1 MGRRNKVTRSGSG
14 RTLAD
19 QADRHVLYEQ
29 SVQDVEQEA
38 EFLEDTYFEIRG
50 RKPVLLREDFCG
62 TANAASQWVVNNRRH
77 HAIGVDIDPRVLDSG
92 RQRHLVSLSSSS
104 RNRIDLIE
112 GDVRTA
118 ETAPADIIC
127 GFNFSYWCF
136 KERKKLLDY
145 FVSARQRLKKDG
157 LFFIDVFGGS
167 EAFTECKEKTKH
179 DGFTYVWQQKS
190 YDPVTGDYVCHIHF
204 RFPDGSRLRK
214 AFSYD
219 WRLWTLPELLD
230 VLADAGFSSSHVY
243 WQGTDEDGEPDGEFS
258 RVVNGENDPAWIAYI
273 VSER

>member
-1 MGRRNKVTRSGSG
+1 MVRRKKTTKTGSG
-14 RTLAD
+14 ETLAA

-38 EFLEDTYFEIRG
+38 EFLEEAYFEIRG

-62 TANAASQWVVNNRRH
+62 TASAASQWVINNRLH
-77 HAIGVDIDPRVLDSG
+77 HAIGVDIDPGVLDSG

-104 RNRIDLIE
+104 RKRIDLIQ

-118 ETAPADIIC
+118 KTSPVDIIC

-136 KERKKLLDY
+136 KKRKDLLDY
-145 FVSARQRLKKDG
+145 FVSARRGLKKGG
-157 LFFIDVFGGS
+157 LFFVDVFGGS

-179 DGFTYVWQQKS
+179 NGFTYVWQQKS

-204 RFPDGSRLRK
+204 RFPDGSRIKK
-214 AFSYD
+214 AFSYH

-230 VLADAGFSSSHVY
+230 VLADAGFSRSHVY
-243 WQGTDEDGEPDGEFS
+243 WQGTDEDGEPNGEFS
-258 RVVNGENDPAWIAYI
+258 KVASGENDPAWIAYI
-273 VSER
+273 VSEK